1 MLKII
6 NSHKPHNDDYGY
18 YNSLFNTV
26 LNCFAGAK
34 LEGGNLYA
42 MSTDNSWEEA
52 KKHCKYTI
60 IK

>member
-6 NSHKPHNDDYGY
+6 NSHKPHQVITIVC
-18 YNSLFNTV
+18 LTL
-26 LNCFAGAK
+26 LNYFAGAK